1 MGSPSNRSKKFLD
14 GGGNID
20 TDALFHAYE
29 EQGSA
34 EEEGPIEATFNIR
47 KNLNRRLDSYLATR
61 IPFLSR
67 TSIKRLIEDESV
79 TVNGKVPKGSTK
91 VHQGDVV
98 CVTLPPPP
106 SSEIPAEDIP
116 LKILF
121 EDKDIIVLNKDDD
134 IIVHPAR
141 SHKSGTIINALA

>member
-1 MGSPSNRSKKFLD
+1 MSSPSNRSKKFLD

-34 EEEGPIEATFNIR
+34 DEEGLIEATFNIR

-67 TSIKRLIEDESV
+67 TSIKRLIED
-79 TVNGKVPKGSTK
+79 K
-91 VHQGDVV
+91 
-98 CVTLPPPP
+98 
-106 SSEIPAEDIP
+106 
-116 LKILF
+116 
-121 EDKDIIVLNKDDD
+121 
-134 IIVHPAR
+134 
-141 SHKSGTIINALA
+141 